1 MESYDPAA
9 EGQALRQ
16 VLQATKGGRTRVA
29 DVPEPA
35 LRSGGVL
42 VRTECSVISAG
53 TERLVIDLA
62 SKSLL
67 GKAKARPDLVKKTLE
82 KLRREGFVA
91 TYRAVSGRLSGDVPL
106 GYSMAGRVVAVGDR
120 VRDLGVGDRVAC
132 AGAGYAN
139 HAEVNFVPRN
149 LAARVPTGV
158 EPRHAAAA
166 TLGAIALHGVRTADV
181 RLGEVVVV
189 VGLGLLGQLA
199 VQMLVASGARVVAV
213 DLDTARA
220 ELAKT
225 LGATAAVA
233 GGDDPEPVV
242 RGLTGGHG
250 ADAALVCAGSD
261 SSEPLA
267 LAARLCRRRGVVTLV
282 GATGMELDRRTFYE
296 KELSFRM
303 STSYGPGRYDPQYEE
318 RGIDYPY
325 PYVRW
330 TEGRNLSAVLDLIAS
345 GAVQL
350 DSLLTHSFDIGD
362 AERAYDLVTG
372 ETSEPFLGI
381 LLRYDTQRALAPVP
395 AASAPATGSR
405 IGLIGAGQFAT
416 AVLIPALEAAPG
428 VSISAVTTA
437 SGATADAVAR
447 AHSVPRVASSA
458 DDVIGAH
465 DVDAIVVVTRHDSH
479 AALVSAALAAGKP
492 CFVEKPLSIDA
503 AGLDRVLAAMSARPG
518 LVCVGFNRRFAPA
531 VRALRTEL
539 ESRPSPCHAHYRVNA
554 GRLPD
559 GHWTLDP
566 VVGGGRIVGEACHMV
581 DLLTFVVGAPVV
593 RVHAESLPPDGVS
606 TLLRFADGST
616 AVLDYIT
623 RGAESLPKEQL
634 SVHWEGVTYE
644 IDDFRALYRHGGGGS
659 DRLWRGAQDK
669 GHAEEIAAFA
679 QAVVAGGSSPVPFE
693 EAVAATRVTFAI
705 ERAMRSGS
713 AVDPTG

>member
-1 MESYDPAA
+1 VA
-9 EGQALRQ
+9 E
-16 VLQATKGGRTRVA
+16 
-29 DVPEPA
+29 VPEPA
-35 LRSGGVL
+35 LRPGGVL

-106 GYSMAGRVVAVGDR
+106 GYSTAGRVVAVGDG

-132 AGAGYAN
+132 AGAGFAN
-139 HAEVNFVPRN
+139 HAELNFVPRN
-149 LAARVPTGV
+149 LAARVPPGV
-158 EPRHAAAA
+158 EPKHAAAA

-199 VQMLVASGARVVAV
+199 VQMLAASGARVVGV
-213 DLDTARA
+213 DLDPARA
-220 ELAKT
+220 QLARA
-225 LGATAAVA
+225 LGAADVVA
-233 GGDDPEPVV
+233 GDEDPEPVV
-242 RGLTGGHG
+242 RGLTSGHG

-267 LAARLCRRRGVVTLV
+267 LAARLCRRRGIVTLV

-303 STSYGPGRYDPQYEE
+303 STSYGPGRYDPLYEE

-330 TEGRNLSAVLDLIAS
+330 TEGRNLSAVLDLIAT
-345 GAVQL
+345 GAVKL
-350 DSLLTHSFDIGD
+350 DPLLTHSFDIAD
-362 AERAYDLVTG
+362 AERAYELVTG
-372 ETSEPFLGI
+372 DASEPFLGI
-381 LLRYDTQRALAPVP
+381 VLRYDAERTLPPVP
-395 AASAPATGSR
+395 AAAAAPGAGSR

-416 AVLIPALEAAPG
+416 AVLIPALESAQG

-447 AHSVPRVASSA
+447 AHRVPRVASSA
-458 DDVIGAH
+458 QDVIGAD
-465 DVDAIVVVTRHDSH
+465 DVDAVVIATRHDSH
-479 AALVSAALAAGKP
+479 AGLVSAALAAGKP
-492 CFVEKPLSIDA
+492 CFVEKPLSIDT
-503 AGLDRVLAAMSARPG
+503 AGLEDVLAAMSARPG
-518 LVCVGFNRRFAPA
+518 LVCVGFNRRFSPA
-531 VRALRTEL
+531 ARALRREL
-539 ESRPSPCHAHYRVNA
+539 EARPSPCHAHYRVNA

-566 VVGGGRIVGEACHMV
+566 AVGGGRIVGEACHMV
-581 DLLTFVVGAPVV
+581 DLLTNVVGAPVV

-606 TLLRFADGST
+606 ALLRFADGST
-616 AVLDYIT
+616 AVLDYVT
-623 RGAESLPKEQL
+623 RGAASLPKEQL

-644 IDDFRALYRHGGGGS
+644 LDDFRALHRHS
-659 DRLWRGAQDK
+659 SSRTDRLWRGAQDK
-669 GHAEEIAAFA
+669 GHADEIAAFA
-679 QAVVAGGSSPVPFE
+679 QAVVAGGESPVPFE

-713 AVDPTG
+713 AVDPVE